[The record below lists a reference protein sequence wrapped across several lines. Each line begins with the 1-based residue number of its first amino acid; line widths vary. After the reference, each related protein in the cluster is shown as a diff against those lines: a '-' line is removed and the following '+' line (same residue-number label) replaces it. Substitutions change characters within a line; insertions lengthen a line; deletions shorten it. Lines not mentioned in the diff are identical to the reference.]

1 MNTIAVVDDDPITRE
16 TLKAYLEGEGY
27 RVMLARDG
35 DQLSALLARGRI
47 DLLLLDIRLP
57 GKDGLAVTRELRATS
72 NIGIILIT
80 RKRTSR
86 VTRSTTIDPNTGQ
99 QVDTTR
105 RDDPNEF

>member
-1 MNTIAVVDDDPITRE
+1 VSLGGGIFLIVVGAI
-16 TLKAYLEGEGY
+16 
-27 RVMLARDG
+27 LAF
-35 DQLSALLARGRI
+35 ALNVNLGWI
-47 DLLLLDIRLP
+47 DLHMVGYICLIA
-57 GKDGLAVTRELRATS
+57 GIVITI
-72 NIGIILIT
+72 IGIILIT

>member
-1 MNTIAVVDDDPITRE
+1 MSLGGGIFLIVVGAI
-16 TLKAYLEGEGY
+16 
-27 RVMLARDG
+27 LAF
-35 DQLSALLARGRI
+35 ALNVNLGWI
-47 DLLLLDIRLP
+47 DLHMVGYICLIA
-57 GKDGLAVTRELRATS
+57 GIVMTI
-72 NIGIILIT
+72 IGIILIT